1 MTWCEMLEV
10 RVSEKGFVA
19 CMLQG
24 RRSPI
29 NGPSGQAGYGKIL
42 TFVFLSILI
51 KGNFIF
57 PSSILCIY
65 INSRQAACDILMQSN
80 KGTLRLDV
88 FMYKGN

>member
-29 NGPSGQAGYGKIL
+29 NGPSGQAGHGRIL
-42 TFVFLSILI
+42 TFVFCQ
-51 KGNFIF
+51 F
-57 PSSILCIY
+57 
-65 INSRQAACDILMQSN
+65 
-80 KGTLRLDV
+80 
-88 FMYKGN
+88 